1 MGLLVEK
8 VHIMVTFSAQE
19 MDKEVSLILLPSKVA
34 TSFRL
39 LLLLLRRPDESN

>member
-19 MDKEVSLILLPSKVA
+19 MDKEVSLILTTKVA

-39 LLLLLRRPDESN
+39 LLLLRRPDESN